1 MTPFRITRE
10 PRDHALVLLVHG
22 DLDIATAQEL
32 RAVLQQALQEATP
45 HCVVDLTGCTFIDSS
60 GSRTIATEA
69 EAFDEAGFELAA
81 HCPLDNRKVR
91 FVIDLVG
98 LPTVMTVTPSSESP
112 ADA

>member
-1 MTPFRITRE
+1 MTPFRIVEE

-22 DLDIATAQEL
+22 DLDIATAREL
-32 RAVLQQALQEATP
+32 STVLQQVRRESTP
-45 HCVVDLTGCTFIDSS
+45 HCIVDLTGCTFIDSS

-69 EAFDEAGFELAA
+69 EAFEDAGLQLAA
-81 HCPLDNRKVR
+81 HCPLENRKVR

-98 LPTVMTVTPSSESP
+98 LPDVMIVTPSSES